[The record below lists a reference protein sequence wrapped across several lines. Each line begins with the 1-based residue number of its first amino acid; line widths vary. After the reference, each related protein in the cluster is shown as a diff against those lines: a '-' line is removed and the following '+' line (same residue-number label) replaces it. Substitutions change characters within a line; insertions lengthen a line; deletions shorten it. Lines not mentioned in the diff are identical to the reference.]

1 MFLVYKLEVFSKYAI
16 SNLKSVSIVLG
27 AMDDFGL
34 SHACWFSILLT
45 INSPQ
50 VGKRTN
56 RPFSHIM

>member
-34 SHACWFSILLT
+34 SHAYWFSILLT
-45 INSPQ
+45 INSP
-50 VGKRTN
+50 
-56 RPFSHIM
+56 